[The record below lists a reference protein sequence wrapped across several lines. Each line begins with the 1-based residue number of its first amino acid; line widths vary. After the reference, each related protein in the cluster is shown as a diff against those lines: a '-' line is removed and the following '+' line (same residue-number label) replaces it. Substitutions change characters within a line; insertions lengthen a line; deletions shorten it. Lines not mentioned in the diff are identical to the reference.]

1 MVGVAGGGARKIVEN
16 FKKNTTKR
24 TPFPSMRGLPYS
36 TPKACQCFNIVI
48 VSHHEHPPLRLYS
61 DFMVMIVDVTKCCHL
76 KGTTTGTPD
85 SEISEI

>member
-1 MVGVAGGGARKIVEN
+1 
-16 FKKNTTKR
+16 
-24 TPFPSMRGLPYS
+24 MRGLPYS
-36 TPKACQCFNIVI
+36 TPKACQCFDIVI